1 MQTEVSTDSL
11 DDSTRRLLG
20 DGVVFRIAYNTR
32 FQTHSH
38 KTVGSN
44 KLLRHNRL
52 QVKDNVRKHMKY
64 YIFSSYSNMFV
75 AQPLDS
81 LD

>member
-20 DGVVFRIAYNTR
+20 DGVVFRIAYNTVS
-32 FQTHSH
+32 QTHSN

-44 KLLRHNRL
+44 TLFGRNKLQTNE
-52 QVKDNVRKHMKY
+52 NVIEHTLY
-64 YIFSSYSNMFV
+64 GV
-75 AQPLDS
+75 L
-81 LD
+81 L

>member
-20 DGVVFRIAYNTR
+20 DGVVFRITYNIV
-32 FQTHSH
+32 FQTHSN

-44 KLLRHNRL
+44 TLFGQNAL
-52 QVKDNVRKHMKY
+52 QRNENV
-64 YIFSSYSNMFV
+64 I
-75 AQPLDS
+75 L
-81 LD
+81 

>member
-20 DGVVFRIAYNTR
+20 DGIVFGIGCNTVL
-32 FQTHSH
+32 QTHSN

-44 KLLRHNRL
+44 TLFGRNTLQTNKNVIQYTLYGVLL
-52 QVKDNVRKHMKY
+52 
-64 YIFSSYSNMFV
+64 
-75 AQPLDS
+75 
-81 LD
+81 

>member
-20 DGVVFRIAYNTR
+20 DGVVFRMAYNTV
-32 FQTHSH
+32 FQTYSN

-44 KLLRHNRL
+44 TLFQHNTLQTNKNVILYALYDILL
-52 QVKDNVRKHMKY
+52 
-64 YIFSSYSNMFV
+64 
-75 AQPLDS
+75 
-81 LD
+81 

>member
-20 DGVVFRIAYNTR
+20 DGVVFRIAYNTV
-32 FQTHSH
+32 FQTHSN

-44 KLLRHNRL
+44 TLFGHNAL
-52 QVKDNVRKHMKY
+52 
-64 YIFSSYSNMFV
+64 
-75 AQPLDS
+75 
-81 LD
+81 

>member
-20 DGVVFRIAYNTR
+20 DGVVFRIACNAVL
-32 FQTHSH
+32 QTHSN

-44 KLLRHNRL
+44 TLFGHNAL
-52 QVKDNVRKHMKY
+52 
-64 YIFSSYSNMFV
+64 
-75 AQPLDS
+75 
-81 LD
+81 

>member
-20 DGVVFRIAYNTR
+20 DDVVFRIAYNTV
-32 FQTHSH
+32 FQTHSN

-44 KLLRHNRL
+44 TLFGHNALQTNENVIQYVLYDILL
-52 QVKDNVRKHMKY
+52 
-64 YIFSSYSNMFV
+64 
-75 AQPLDS
+75 
-81 LD
+81 

>member
-20 DGVVFRIAYNTR
+20 DGVVFRIAYNKV
-32 FQTHSH
+32 FQTHSN

-44 KLLRHNRL
+44 TLVGHNALQTNKNVIQYALYGVLL
-52 QVKDNVRKHMKY
+52 
-64 YIFSSYSNMFV
+64 
-75 AQPLDS
+75 
-81 LD
+81 

>member
-20 DGVVFRIAYNTR
+20 DSVVFRIAYNTV
-32 FQTHSH
+32 FQTHSN

-44 KLLRHNRL
+44 TLFGRNTLQTNENVIEHTLYGVLL
-52 QVKDNVRKHMKY
+52 
-64 YIFSSYSNMFV
+64 
-75 AQPLDS
+75 
-81 LD
+81 

>member
-20 DGVVFRIAYNTR
+20 DGVVFRIAYNTV
-32 FQTHSH
+32 FQTHSN

-44 KLLRHNRL
+44 TLFGRNRL
-52 QVKDNVRKHMKY
+52 QTNKNVIQY
-64 YIFSSYSNMFV
+64 GLYGV
-75 AQPLDS
+75 L
-81 LD
+81 L

>member
-20 DGVVFRIAYNTR
+20 DGVVFRIAYNTV
-32 FQTHSH
+32 FQTQSH

-44 KLLRHNRL
+44 LLFTYNTL
-52 QVKDNVRKHMKY
+52 NANKNIILYTLYGV
-64 YIFSSYSNMFV
+64 
-75 AQPLDS
+75 L
-81 LD
+81 L

>member
-20 DGVVFRIAYNTR
+20 DGVVFRIACNTV
-32 FQTHSH
+32 FQTHSN

-44 KLLRHNRL
+44 TLFGNNAL
-52 QVKDNVRKHMKY
+52 QTNENVREHTLY
-64 YIFSSYSNMFV
+64 GV
-75 AQPLDS
+75 L
-81 LD
+81 L

>member
-11 DDSTRRLLG
+11 YDSTRRLLG
-20 DGVVFRIAYNTR
+20 DGVVFRIAYNTV

-44 KLLRHNRL
+44 THFEHNTLNTNENVILLVL
-52 QVKDNVRKHMKY
+52 YD
-64 YIFSSYSNMFV
+64 I
-75 AQPLDS
+75 L
-81 LD
+81 L